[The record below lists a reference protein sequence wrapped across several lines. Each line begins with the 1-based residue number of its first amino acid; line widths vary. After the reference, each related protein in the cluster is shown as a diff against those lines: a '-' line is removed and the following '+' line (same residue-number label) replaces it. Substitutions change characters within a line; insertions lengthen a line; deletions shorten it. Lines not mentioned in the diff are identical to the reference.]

1 MRVFFPLHLPLPYAN
16 PPAAISFLHPIFF
29 LPHLFVHGC
38 LDWLIPSSES
48 ASLWLLSQ
56 SSLFSNEFEQQ
67 TLFQDGLV
75 AHYPLCTMVALFV
88 LVKLV
93 FVIIYL
99 LVTGV
104 MYPMTPLEWF
114 VLINEI
120 LRYRFLKKKGKASE
134 PK

>member
-1 MRVFFPLHLPLPYAN
+1 MPP
-16 PPAAISFLHPIFF
+16 PPAATSFLHPNFF
-29 LPHLFVHGC
+29 LPHLFVHSC
-38 LDWLIPSSES
+38 PDWLIPSSES
-48 ASLWLLSQ
+48 ASLWLLSR

-120 LRYRFLKKKGKASE
+120 LRYRFLKKKSDE
-134 PK
+134 LCQSQELF